1 MRATAN
7 RLVSTALALLWV
19 LSGPILPQ
27 EAPTGFS
34 RAEEPRELTFPA
46 DHGSHPEFS
55 TEWWYL
61 TGSVTTDD
69 GNLYGFQ
76 ATWFRN
82 ALVAEREPRASS
94 LAVRDVILFHGGL
107 IDVERQAFFSESQ
120 ASRAASSWAGAETG
134 RLEVW
139 LLDNRLSAGPDT
151 WSARFGAGGWELDL
165 ELAPAR
171 EPLLHGD
178 PPGLSRKGPERG
190 QASYYYSLPRLE
202 VRGSLRRGPDDEP
215 VEAVGQAW
223 FDHEFFSRQ
232 LAESQVGWDWFSVAL
247 DDGTDLMLF
256 ELRQRDGGRAST
268 SAGTLRLA
276 DGTRRHLAAS
286 DFEIEVAST
295 WRSPAAHPHDDDYPA
310 SWKIVVPSAGLSLE
324 VEPMAKDQ
332 EHRDEA
338 PGAMAYWEGL
348 SRFRGRHG
356 DRQVEGL
363 GYVELVGYRG
373 AGPSGL

>member
-1 MRATAN
+1 MGATGS
-7 RLVSTALALLWV
+7 RLVLMTLALLWV
-19 LSGPILPQ
+19 TSGPILPQ
-27 EAPTGFS
+27 DAPAGFA
-34 RAEEPRELTFPA
+34 RAEAALELTFPA

-61 TGSVTTDD
+61 TGSLTTAEGD
-69 GNLYGFQ
+69 LYGFQ

-107 IDVERQAFFSESQ
+107 IDVERQAFFSESK

-139 LLDNRLSAGPDT
+139 LLDNRLSAGRER
-151 WSARFGAGGWELDL
+151 WSARFAVDGWELDL
-165 ELAPAR
+165 ELSPTR

-178 PPGLSRKGPERG
+178 LPGLSRKGPERG
-190 QASYYYSLPRLE
+190 QASYYYSQPRLE
-202 VRGSLRRGPDDEP
+202 MRGSLRRGPDEQL
-215 VEAVGQAW
+215 VEGRAW

-232 LAESQVGWDWFSVAL
+232 LAPSQVGWDWFSVAL

-256 ELRQRDGGRAST
+256 ELRQRDGRRAAT

-286 DFEIEVAST
+286 DFEIEVTST
-295 WRSPAAHPHDDDYPA
+295 WTSPAALPRDDDYPA
-310 SWKIVVPSAGLSLE
+310 GWKIVIPSAGIRLE
-324 VEPMAKDQ
+324 VEPIAKDQ
-332 EHRDEA
+332 EHRADA

-348 SRFRGRHG
+348 TRFRGSRG
-356 DRQVEGL
+356 GRPVEGL

>member
-1 MRATAN
+1 MGN

-19 LSGPILPQ
+19 ASGPTLPQ
-27 EAPTGFS
+27 EAPAGFA
-34 RAEEPRELTFPA
+34 RAETARELTFPA
-46 DHGSHPEFS
+46 DHGSHPEFA

-61 TGSVTTDD
+61 TGSLTSAD
-69 GNLYGFQ
+69 GDLFGFQ
-76 ATWFRN
+76 ATWFRS
-82 ALVAEREPRASS
+82 ALVPEPEPRVST

-107 IDVERQAFFSESQ
+107 IDVERQAFFSESR

-139 LLDNRLSAGPDT
+139 LLDNRLSAGSKT
-151 WSARFGAGGWELDL
+151 WSARFGVDGWELEL
-165 ELAPAR
+165 ELAPTS

-190 QASYYYSLPRLE
+190 QASYYYSLPCLE

-256 ELRQRDGGRAST
+256 ELRQRDGRRSST

-286 DFEIEVAST
+286 DFEIEVTST
-295 WRSPAAHPHDDDYPA
+295 WTSPATLPQDDDYPA
-310 SWKIVVPSAGLSLE
+310 GWTIVVPSAGLRLE
-324 VEPMAKDQ
+324 VEPIAEDQ
-332 EHRDEA
+332 EHRDEI